1 MRFRYDILFRKLEY
15 CDLNRKLK
23 KINLGIDFNAL
34 KRYNEHIS
42 KIRGVIIM
50 KKILA
55 IVLAVVMLF
64 SIAACN
70 SSNNDVNYWR
80 GYFRKNIY

>member
-1 MRFRYDILFRKLEY
+1 
-15 CDLNRKLK
+15 
-23 KINLGIDFNAL
+23 
-34 KRYNEHIS
+34 
-42 KIRGVIIM
+42 M